1 MAKEELKKTKIVIPS
16 QQGMPDGTDDIFMCV
31 NDRDMLIKRDVEVEV
46 DEAIIDGLDNAVM
59 TEFIINAEGQITGER
74 NVRRFPYQIVK

>member
-1 MAKEELKKTKIVIPS
+1 MTKEERKKVKIIIPS
-16 QQGMPDGTDDIFMCV
+16 QQGVPGGADDVFMCV
-31 NDRDMLIKRDVEVEV
+31 NGRDILLKRDVEAEV